1 MISRIDRVI
10 DVTRKHTE
18 LFLELLNVA
27 YLTNDFHYVHVQSKS
42 AWSSIENINKDS
54 LSLES
59 LC

>member
-27 YLTNDFHYVHVQSKS
+27 YLTNNFHYVRVQSKS
-42 AWSSIENINKDS
+42 A
-54 LSLES
+54 
-59 LC
+59 

>member
-27 YLTNDFHYVHVQSKS
+27 YLTNNFLVF
-42 AWSSIENINKDS
+42 IRINMIPLYIWAQILQEL
-54 LSLES
+54 LSTACS
-59 LC
+59 